1 MLVLKRKKQES
12 IIINDN
18 IRVVILGY
26 ENGQVKLGIDA
37 PSDVSVNRH
46 EVQER
51 IRREREE
58 AGEG

>member
-26 ENGQVKLGIDA
+26 ENGQVKLGIEA
-37 PSDVSVNRH
+37 PRDVSVH
-46 EVQER
+46 
-51 IRREREE
+51 REE
-58 AGEG
+58 VYINIQREADTTSAP